1 MRSNEIKALK
11 VMQSSKT
18 EKKKK
23 ESRIKELQNKL
34 RQANKIV
41 ADKTKLK
48 PDIVIVPEGQDIM
61 LLWGRQ
67 NPSLRNKNDIA
78 FTQNERSREIENLAS
93 DLKAFKKFVTEEI
106 FSLKACVETVRNSR
120 TDQNCETTDKQKS
133 LN

>member
-1 MRSNEIKALK
+1 
-11 VMQSSKT
+11 
-18 EKKKK
+18 
-23 ESRIKELQNKL
+23 
-34 RQANKIV
+34 
-41 ADKTKLK
+41 
-48 PDIVIVPEGQDIM
+48 M

-106 FSLKACVETVRNSR
+106 FSLKACVETVRNR